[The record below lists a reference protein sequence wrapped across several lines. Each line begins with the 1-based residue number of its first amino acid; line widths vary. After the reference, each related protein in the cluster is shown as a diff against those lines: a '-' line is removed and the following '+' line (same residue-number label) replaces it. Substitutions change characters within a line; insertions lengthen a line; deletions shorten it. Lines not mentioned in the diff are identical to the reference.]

1 MSALKEWTITR
12 PDDWHLHLRDDE
24 AMASIVAFTAARC
37 GRAIVMPNLRP
48 PVVRVEQAMAYRQRI
63 LDALGSSTD
72 FQPLMTLYL
81 TDETPV
87 SEIEAAI
94 DNPHIAGVKLYPAG
108 ATTNSDSGVTDLSHC
123 ADALAAMEKGGI
135 PLLVHGEV
143 TDASVD
149 IFDREKVFIDEKL
162 VGLLADFPGLRVVLE
177 HITTSEAVDF
187 VRQGPAN
194 LAATITPHHLL
205 LNRNDMLVGGIRPH
219 YYCLPILKRQRHQ
232 AALIEAATSGDP
244 KFFLGTDSA
253 PHPVGGKETVCGCAG
268 VFSAHGTIEL
278 YAEAFEAAGAMEHL
292 EGFASFFGPDFY
304 GLERNRDTITLRR
317 EAWQVPESYP
327 LGAEGVR
334 PFRAGETI
342 SWKMQ

>member
-1 MSALKEWTITR
+1 MSALNEWTLTR

-63 LDALGSSTD
+63 LDALGSATD

-81 TDETPV
+81 TDATPV

-94 DNPHIAGVKLYPAG
+94 ENPHIAGVKFYPAG

-123 ADALAAMEKGGI
+123 ADVLAAMEKGGL

-143 TDASVD
+143 TDSTVD
-149 IFDREKVFIDEKL
+149 IFDREKVFIDGTL
-162 VGLLADFPGLRVVLE
+162 VGLLGKFPGLRVVLE
-177 HITTSEAVDF
+177 HITTKDAVDF
-187 VRQGPAN
+187 VREGPEN
-194 LAATITPHHLL
+194 LAATITAHHLL
-205 LNRNDMLVGGIRPH
+205 LNRNDMLGGGIRPQ

-253 PHPVGGKETVCGCAG
+253 PHPVSGKETVCGCAG

-278 YAEAFEAAGAMEHL
+278 YAEAFEAAGAMDKL
-292 EGFASFFGPDFY
+292 EGFASFHGPDFY
-304 GLERNRDTITLRR
+304 GLERNKDTITLRR

-327 LGAEGVR
+327 LGPEGVR

-342 SWKMQ
+342 SWKLQ